1 MIFPFPHREI
11 LEIFPTFPQREKVE
25 IFRDFP

>member
-11 LEIFPTFPQREKVE
+11 LEIFPTFPLREKVE

>member
-1 MIFPFPHREI
+1 MIFPFPQREI
-11 LEIFPTFPQREKVE
+11 LEIFPTFPLREKVE